1 MHIEN
6 LRIGRDRLVRVF
18 RFLEALNQHR
28 NPVTRQIREQLWT
41 LWADSL
47 PDHPAIE
54 LGYGRAVKLEK
65 EPIDG
70 KEPNDEAFLL
80 KVSRPSLTQPPVPGE
95 LRAWL
100 EPGWEDPFRNPSVR
114 NSKNE
119 QGSEGN
125 AILVRFE
132 DNPNRVLTWK
142 VWQSKH
148 EEWARNER
156 PARLAMRVF
165 EDFYQLYG
173 RVEREGERVE
183 LVLGDGLLSWRRPD
197 GGVFHPVLLQRLQL
211 SFDPAV
217 PQFTIVQTERPA
229 ELYSALFQSMA
240 DVDGRA
246 IGKTMEEL
254 GQGNYQPMGDD
265 STSGFLKRLVIQLSP
280 RGEFVQADGLDGEK
294 DDPRICRRPV
304 FFLRARTLGFAA
316 CIEGILKD
324 IREQDELPS
333 PLLNIVGIE
342 TPQETVNEVP
352 EPGSSTKDIS
362 EVTNVFLSKQANPE
376 QIRIAH
382 QINTASGTLV
392 QGPPGTG
399 KTHTIGNLIGHL
411 LASGKSV
418 LVTSHTTKALRMVRS
433 QVVERLRP
441 LCVSVLE
448 NDLESRKQMES
459 AVGTIAARLSQV
471 DSKSLAAEGERLSR
485 LRMQLLDRLS
495 DSRDSLVRARA
506 DEYRDVVVGGNT
518 WAPSEGARFV
528 AKEKLTHGWI
538 PEPVSPGVGLP
549 LPKTQILELY
559 ALNQSLTP
567 DIEKELSNDLLDP
580 RGLPALSELESL
592 VLTREKLAGTERNLR
607 EDLWFG
613 GSAKA
618 TPESLSDVANKLE
631 KAVELLSG
639 VDRWKLAAVH
649 AGRTGGPHR
658 EPWDSLIAQI
668 ERSDIE
674 LAKSQEV
681 LLRHRIEIESEM
693 ELEQQEKIALELYAH
708 TREGNPLNFLVF
720 LKHSTW
726 KRFIHSAR
734 VNGDRPTHAEH
745 FLAISKLCRTRLL
758 RRELAAR
765 WDRQMVPLGAQSAQ
779 KLGKEIEKS
788 AVQFCN
794 PIRDCLSWSSRS
806 WTPIETELKQFGFL
820 WEKFLAEQPPGVGV
834 EGALLRLRKAVL
846 NSLLPILVSRIQNL
860 YWERNEALL
869 AGLRDKLA
877 IAKAAAIDSQVTLKL
892 YDAVHRLDH
901 EDYKKQYSRLVEICS
916 HRKEFQR
923 RKELLALLEPAAPAW
938 ALAIQ
943 LRSGVHGNA
952 TAPGDPSEAWIWRQL
967 HDELEKRASV
977 SLEGLQSSIE
987 KYTEQLRQTTIDLI
1001 DTRAW
1006 AFQAGRTSLAQR
1018 QALIGW
1024 LDTIR
1029 KMGKGTGIRVP
1040 RLRAEAAQQM
1050 TECRGAV
1057 PVWIMPLSRVVENF
1071 DPRKSKF
1078 DVVIID
1084 EASQS
1089 DVMAL
1094 VALYLGK
1101 KVVVVGDHEQVSPSA
1116 VGQEVAIVQNLI
1128 DQFLQGI
1135 PNAHLYDG
1143 QTSVYDLA
1151 RQSFGGTIRLVE
1163 HFRCVTEVIQ
1173 FSNNLSYFGDIK
1185 PLRDSS
1191 RVALRPHTVA
1201 YRVSGST
1208 KDGKVNRQ
1216 EAEVIASLITAAIE
1230 QPEYQFNEFQDRCS
1244 FGVVSL
1250 VGEDQALEIDQ
1261 LLHMHLRPEVY
1272 DRHRIL
1278 CGTPAQFQGDERDVM
1293 FLSMVDTPTGG
1304 PLSFRDQQMFKQ
1316 RYNVA
1321 ASRARDQMWVIHSLN
1336 VQTDLKTGD
1345 LRRRLIEHAQDPS
1358 ALLRI
1363 LEDKERRTESPF
1375 ERDVLRRLVREG
1387 YRVTPQWKV
1396 GARRIDLVVEG
1407 NGKRLAVECDGD
1419 RCHPHEKLA
1428 EDMERQA
1435 VLERL
1440 GWIFAR
1446 IRGSV
1451 YFRDPDRAMKSV
1463 FERLQ
1468 SLDIFPSEE
1477 FLASSTTAQVS
1488 NELIDRVSRRAEQ
1501 LRQEWVTNN
1510 GNVSSGNVSP
1520 KASTPVS

>member
-1 MHIEN
+1 VDEAMDADS
-6 LRIGRDRLVRVF
+6 LRIGRDRLLRVF

-28 NPVTRQIREQLWT
+28 NPAARQIRDQLWT
-41 LWADSL
+41 LWADNL
-47 PDHPAIE
+47 PDHPAIQ
-54 LGYGRAVKLEK
+54 LGRPHVENKAK
-65 EPIDG
+65 EPVAG
-70 KEPNDEAFLL
+70 KEQDEESFIL
-80 KVSRPSLTQPPVPGE
+80 KVSRPKLTRPPDPGSE
-95 LRAWL
+95 LKAWL
-100 EPGWEDPFRNPSVR
+100 ESGWDDPFKNPSVR

-119 QGSEGN
+119 AGPEGKT
-125 AILVRFE
+125 ILVKF
-132 DNPNRVLTWK
+132 DDDPNRVSNWNQ
-142 VWQSKH
+142 WNAKH
-148 EEWARNER
+148 EEWSRNER
-156 PARLAMRVF
+156 PARLAMKVF

-183 LVLGDGLLSWRRPD
+183 LVLGDGLLSWRRPE

-211 SFDPAV
+211 TFDPAI
-217 PQFTIVQTERPA
+217 PRFTIAETERPT
-229 ELYSALFQSMA
+229 ELYSALFQSMT

-246 IGKTMEEL
+246 IGRSMEEL
-254 GQGNYQPMGDD
+254 EHGNYQPMGDD
-265 STSGFLKRLVIQLSP
+265 STSGFLKKLVIQLSS
-280 RGEFVQADGLDGEK
+280 RGEFVEAGALDGEK
-294 DDPRICRRPV
+294 DDPRIARRPV

-316 CIEGILKD
+316 CIEGILQD
-324 IREQDELPS
+324 IREHEELS
-333 PLLNIVGIE
+333 WPLLNIVGIE
-342 TPQETVNEVP
+342 TPKEAIMDAA
-352 EPGSSTKDIS
+352 EPGSPSPTAS
-362 EVTNVFLSKQANPE
+362 ESADVLLSKEANPE
-376 QIRIAH
+376 QIRIA
-382 QINTASGTLV
+382 QQTDSSAGTLV

-433 QVVERLRP
+433 QVVAKLRS

-448 NDLESRKQMES
+448 NDLDSRKQMES
-459 AVGTIAARLSQV
+459 AVGTIAERLSKV
-471 DSKSLAAEGERLSR
+471 DARSLAAEGDRLSR
-485 LRMQLLDRLS
+485 FRTELLGKLS
-495 DSRDSLVRARA
+495 DFRNRLVEARA
-506 DEYRDVVVGGNT
+506 DEYRDVVISGKT
-518 WAPSEGARFV
+518 WAPSDAARFV
-528 AKEKLTHGWI
+528 AKEQTTHGWI
-538 PEPVSPGVGLP
+538 PEPVALGVGLP
-549 LPKTQILELY
+549 LPQSQILELY
-559 ALNQSLTP
+559 ATNESLKP
-567 DIEKELSNDLLDP
+567 DIEQELSNDLPDH
-580 RGLPALSELESL
+580 RHLPTLSEFEEL
-592 VLTREKLAGTERNLR
+592 VSTREKLATTDRSLR
-607 EDLWFG
+607 EELWDMG
-613 GSAKA
+613 PSKA
-618 TPESLSDVANKLE
+618 TPESLSAIAHKLE
-631 KAVELLSG
+631 KAVEPLSG
-639 VDRWKLAAVH
+639 EDRWKLAAVH
-649 AGRTGGPHR
+649 AGRTSGPHR
-658 EPWDSLIAQI
+658 EPWDSLVSQI
-668 ERSDIE
+668 ERTDIE
-674 LAKSQEV
+674 VAKSQEI
-681 LLRHRIEIESEM
+681 L
-693 ELEQQEKIALELYAH
+693 
-708 TREGNPLNFLVF
+708 
-720 LKHSTW
+720 LKHSTETGNEMDVEEQEKSALELHAHLREGNALNFFTYLTHSTW
-726 KRFIHSAR
+726 KKLVQSAK
-734 VNGDRPTHAEH
+734 VNGNAPTTAEH
-745 FLAISKLCRTRLL
+745 FLAISKHCRTRIL
-758 RRELAAR
+758 RRELAGR
-765 WDRQMVPLGAQSAQ
+765 WDRQMVSLGAAPSH

-788 AVQFCN
+788 AVQFCS

-806 WTPIETELKQFGFL
+806 WAPLESELKQSGFL
-820 WEKFLAEQPPGVGV
+820 WEKFMAEQPPGVGTD
-834 EGALLRLRKAVL
+834 GALQRLRAAVL
-846 NSLLPILVSRIQNL
+846 NSLLPIVASRIQRQL
-860 YWERNEALL
+860 WDRNEVLI

-877 IAKAAAIDSQVTLKL
+877 IAKAAAPHSLITAEL
-892 YDAVHRLDH
+892 YDAVRRLDR
-901 EDYKKQYSRLVEICS
+901 EDYRKLYSRLIEIHS
-916 HRKEFQR
+916 HTKELQR
-923 RKELLALLEPAAPAW
+923 RKELLSLLELAAPAW
-938 ALAIQ
+938 ALAIRI
-943 LRSGVHGNA
+943 RSGVHGKA
-952 TAPGDPSEAWIWRQL
+952 TPPGDPPEAWIWRQL

-977 SLEGLQSSIE
+977 SLEEIQSSIE
-987 KYTEQLRQTTIDLI
+987 QCTEQIRQTTIDLI
-1001 DTRAW
+1001 DNRAW
-1006 AFQAGRTSLAQR
+1006 AFQADRTSLSQR

-1029 KMGKGTGIRVP
+1029 KIGKGTGIRVP

-1050 TECRGAV
+1050 TDCRGAV

-1071 DPRKSKF
+1071 DPRKSRF

-1094 VALYLGK
+1094 VAFYLGK

-1163 HFRCVTEVIQ
+1163 HFRCVTDVIQ
-1173 FSNNLSYFGDIK
+1173 FSNDLSYFGDIK

-1191 RVALRPHTVA
+1191 RVVLRPHTISF
-1201 YRVSGST
+1201 RVSGST

-1216 EAEVIASLITAAIE
+1216 EAEVVASLITAAIE
-1230 QPEYQFNEFQDRCS
+1230 QPEYQFNEFRDRTS

-1261 LLHMHLRPEVY
+1261 LLHTHIPPEIY

-1304 PLSFRDQQMFKQ
+1304 PLPFRDQQMFKQ

-1345 LRRRLIEHAQDPS
+1345 LRRRLIEHAQDPN

-1375 ERDVLRRLVREG
+1375 EREVLRRLVRAG

-1419 RCHPHEKLA
+1419 RFHPHEKLA

-1451 YFRDPDRAMKSV
+1451 YFRDPNRAMKSV
-1463 FERLQ
+1463 FDKLQ
-1468 SLDIFPSEE
+1468 NLEIFPSEE
-1477 FLASSTTAQVS
+1477 LSETTAPSPAS
-1488 NELIDRVSRRAEQ
+1488 NELVDRVCRRGEQ
-1501 LRQEWVTNN
+1501 LRQEWNARN
-1510 GNVSSGNVSP
+1510 GNGN
-1520 KASTPVS
+1520 T